1 MKKILALVLALMCA
15 FSFASCGKSETKS
28 EETVKKTPEQEATD
42 TINGFMTALTSF
54 DFEDMKKYVANT
66 DVLPEDIRQFDIKA
80 LLKENI
86 PAELSDYTKEFE
98 AFAQNIFDKLSS
110 EMSYKIKKTSQD
122 GDGYVFLIE
131 LTAPDFEKID
141 LETTLAQKLTEDAIN
156 GIVDDLIASGDI
168 TDATTEEE
176 VLPLIVPPMF
186 ELMNQAVAEL
196 SLETEITEEEFSVKK
211 DGGKWF
217 VDVTEE

>member
-80 LLKENI
+80 LLKEKSPSCGSGMI
-86 PAELSDYTKEFE
+86 H
-98 AFAQNIFDKLSS
+98 
-110 EMSYKIKKTSQD
+110 
-122 GDGYVFLIE
+122 
-131 LTAPDFEKID
+131 
-141 LETTLAQKLTEDAIN
+141 N
-156 GIVDDLIASGDI
+156 GK
-168 TDATTEEE
+168 
-176 VLPLIVPPMF
+176 F
-186 ELMNQAVAEL
+186 
-196 SLETEITEEEFSVKK
+196 
-211 DGGKWF
+211 DGGLIKGF
-217 VDVTEE
+217 GKTAALLLENRFEVFGESEIEKL

>member
-15 FSFASCGKSETKS
+15 FSFASCGKSDTKS

-66 DVLPEDIRQFDIKA
+66 DVLPEDIRQFDVKT
-80 LLKENI
+80 LLSENI
-86 PAELSDYTKEFE
+86 PAELSDYTSEFE

-110 EMSYKIKKTSQD
+110 AMSYKIKETTKD
-122 GDGYVFLIE
+122 GEGYAFIIE

-141 LETTLAQKLTEDAIN
+141 LETTLAQKLTEDAIG
-156 GIVDDLIASGDI
+156 GIVNELVSSGDI

-186 ELMNQAVAEL
+186 ELMNEAVEEL
-196 SLETEITEEEFSVKK
+196 SFDTQITEEEFYVKK
-211 DGGKWF
+211 DGEKWI
-217 VDVTEE
+217 VDVSEE

>member
-1 MKKILALVLALMCA
+1 
-15 FSFASCGKSETKS
+15 
-28 EETVKKTPEQEATD
+28 
-42 TINGFMTALTSF
+42 
-54 DFEDMKKYVANT
+54 
-66 DVLPEDIRQFDIKA
+66 
-80 LLKENI
+80 
-86 PAELSDYTKEFE
+86 
-98 AFAQNIFDKLSS
+98 
-110 EMSYKIKKTSQD
+110 MSYKIKKTSQD

-156 GIVDDLIASGDI
+156 GIVNDLIASGDI